1 MVVTLGVEGSDCK
14 GAGEGLLG
22 CYNVLLL
29 DLVVGYTVVF
39 SMWKFID
46 MYTYGMW
53 ICLYIYSIRAI
64 VLNWG

>member
-1 MVVTLGVEGSDCK
+1 MGWRGSDCK